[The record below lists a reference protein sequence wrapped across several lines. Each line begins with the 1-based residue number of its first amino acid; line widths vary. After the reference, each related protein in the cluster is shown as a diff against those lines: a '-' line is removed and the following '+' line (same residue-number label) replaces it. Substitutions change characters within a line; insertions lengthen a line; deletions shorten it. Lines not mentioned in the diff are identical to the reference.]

1 MLRVRV
7 PRRLVGCPAVAVAA
21 LLLALVA
28 TGPATAT
35 FPGRNGLIAFASDR
49 DPLLSHPQI
58 FSLSVRGG
66 QPRNLSASAAND
78 YDPAPSPDGRLIAFS
93 RRGDIWLMNAD
104 GSGQRLLAQGGGNPT
119 WSPNGR
125 MIAFN
130 GGGPGDCPPEAFR
143 CGHLV
148 AVWTVRVDGSGL
160 RRHDAAS
167 RNPSWSPS
175 GRRIAYEGGIDPY
188 GDAHGIRV
196 ARADGTSA
204 RWVARAGSQ
213 PAWSPSGRLIAYSG
227 KRGIEVVRPDGT
239 GRRRLAPGG
248 WSASWAPRGNRLAYA
263 CGRPQ
268 GSPGAET
275 TFALCVIDAAG
286 HSRRTVA
293 RGITVSNSPAGR
305 NRVEAAWSPGALRLA
320 YVRPEGVFVVN
331 AGRRGARRVAQKERT
346 LLISSLAWSAE
357 GLRLTLAET
366 RDHNDLEIYT
376 SGADGSDA
384 EPLTRNS
391 VEDLQPAWAADGRRL
406 AFVRLGAGRAAIW
419 VMNGDGSGKR
429 LVVRNAVEPAWTSD
443 GSRIVFTRF
452 TTEPNSTYS
461 VSLATGSEQL
471 LVSGGIHG
479 APSPDGTKIAYVRGS
494 LGNYRVFVAA
504 ADGSGE
510 TFLAPGGGPLSWSPD
525 SATIA
530 FEGCTRVP
538 GVCTIRADGSALEH
552 VAFAE
557 PLAHSY
563 SFSPDGT
570 AFTFSSGTGYPTSQI
585 EISGIDGAGRT
596 VLTATRGRNG
606 DPDWQ
611 PLPR

>member
-1 MLRVRV
+1 MLRVRL
-7 PRRLVGCPAVAVAA
+7 PHRFVGPALALAA
-21 LLLALVA
+21 LILALVA

-49 DPLLSHPQI
+49 DPLLLHPQI
-58 FSLSVRGG
+58 FSLSARGG
-66 QPRNLSASAAND
+66 QPRNLSASTAND
-78 YDPAPSPDGRLIAFS
+78 HDAAPSPDGRLIAFS
-93 RRGDIWLMNAD
+93 RGSDIWLMNAD
-104 GSGQRLLAQGGGNPT
+104 GSGQRLLAQGGSRPT

-125 MIAFN
+125 TIAFN

-143 CGHLV
+143 CGHTV

-175 GRRIAYEGGIDPY
+175 GRRIVYESGIDPY

-213 PAWSPSGRLIAYSG
+213 PTWSPSGRLIAYSG

-239 GRRRLAPGG
+239 GRRRLGAGG

-263 CGRPQ
+263 CGRPK
-268 GSPGAET
+268 GSPGTET

-286 HSRRTVA
+286 QSRRTVA
-293 RGITVSNSPAGR
+293 QGITVSSSPAGR
-305 NRVEAAWSPGALRLA
+305 DWVDAAWSPRGLRLA

-331 AGRRGARRVAQKERT
+331 AGGRGARRVAQKERT
-346 LLISSLAWSAE
+346 LLISSLAWSAD
-357 GLRLTLAET
+357 GLRLTFAET
-366 RDHNDLEIYT
+366 RENNDLEIYT
-376 SGADGSDA
+376 SGTDGSA
-384 EPLTRNS
+384 EPLTHNS
-391 VEDLQPAWAADGRRL
+391 VEDLQPSWAADGRRL
-406 AFVRLGAGRAAIW
+406 AFVRLAAGRAEIW
-419 VMNGDGSGKR
+419 VMNADGSGQR
-429 LVVRNAVEPAWTSD
+429 FVARDGAEPRWTSD
-443 GSRIVFTRF
+443 GSRIVFTRYA
-452 TTEPNSTYS
+452 TRPNSMYS

-494 LGNYRVFVAA
+494 LESYRLFVAA
-504 ADGSGE
+504 PDGSGE

-538 GVCTIRADGSALEH
+538 GVCTIRADGTGLEH

-557 PLAHSY
+557 PVAHSY

-570 AFTFSSGTGYPTSQI
+570 AFTFNSGTGYPTSQI
-585 EISGIDGAGRT
+585 EISGIDEAGRT